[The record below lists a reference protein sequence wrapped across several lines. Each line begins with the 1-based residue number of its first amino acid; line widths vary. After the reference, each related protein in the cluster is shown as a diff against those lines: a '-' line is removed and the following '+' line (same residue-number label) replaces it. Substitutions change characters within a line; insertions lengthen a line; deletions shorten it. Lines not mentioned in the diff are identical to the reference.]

1 MALLK
6 SNKLLEL
13 LSACISRSKSKRED
27 KNAKEGN
34 IKIEERMTSSLVIS
48 CKDEDYALTVRR
60 SVTSGHILPDVGAL
74 LGRLKASIEALL
86 RSLVSHCF
94 VH

>member
-13 LSACISRSKSKRED
+13 LSSCIGRSQSKSEE
-27 KNAKEGN
+27 KNTKEGN

-48 CKDEDYALTVRR
+48 CKDEDYALTVRH